1 LDSCEQIRA
10 NQINGGST
18 VGGLFYHAI
27 HFPNFTS
34 VLPSPKMRSAAQTK
48 SSILRDL
55 RSLADPKVRA
65 KMSYFGIDVK
75 KAHGIS
81 VPELR
86 RLANKIGKNHKLA
99 NELWASGIH
108 EAKSLAGMI
117 GESEKVTAAQMDRWA
132 RNFDSWD
139 VVDGTC
145 CDLFVHAAP
154 AWKKAVEWS
163 SRKEEFVKRA
173 AFSLM
178 AYLSYKDKS
187 APDEKFLQLLTIIK
201 RESCD
206 DRHFVKK
213 SVNWALRNIGK
224 RNPALNRAAIRTAQ
238 QIRAQ
243 DSSTARWIAA
253 DALRELISPVVQRR
267 LAKKRSK

>member
-1 LDSCEQIRA
+1 MKSA
-10 NQINGGST
+10 
-18 VGGLFYHAI
+18 
-27 HFPNFTS
+27 
-34 VLPSPKMRSAAQTK
+34 SPTK

-65 KMSYFGIDVK
+65 QMPYFGVRVE

-81 VPELR
+81 VPQLR
-86 RLANKIGKNHKLA
+86 RLAKTIGKNHELA
-99 NELWASGIH
+99 NQLWSSGIH
-108 EAKSLAGMI
+108 EAKNLAGMI
-117 GESEKVTAAQMDRWA
+117 GEPEKVTAAQMDRWA
-132 RNFDSWD
+132 RDFDSWD

-154 AWKKAVEWS
+154 AWKKAVDWS

-173 AFSLM
+173 AFSLI

-187 APDEKFLQLLTIIK
+187 APDAKFIQLLTIIR
-201 RESCD
+201 RESRD
-206 DRHFVKK
+206 DRNFVKK

-224 RNPALNRAAIRTAQ
+224 RNFALNRAAIRTAKK
-238 QIRAQ
+238 ICAL

-253 DALRELISPVVQRR
+253 GALRELTSDAVQRR
-267 LAKKRSK
+267 FSRERRSPDRRI